1 MAIFMC
7 TFHALHDN
15 CSDMLRDLIGHFSLI
30 THVCVHFLYV
40 LHDNLSDLLW
50 DFNGNFHA
58 LRANLYSSFSG
69 DVSQIHGQGKPQ

>member
-1 MAIFMC
+1 MC
-7 TFHALHDN
+7 TFNALHDN
-15 CSDMLRDLIGHFSLI
+15 CSDMLRDPIGHFFMNYSCL
-30 THVCVHFLYV
+30 CAFLYV

-69 DVSQIHGQGKPQ
+69 DVSPIHGQGKPQ